1 MTACIGRG
9 PRFWSMLASKVCNDA
24 RFSSDVYADLVYSGT
39 SKAALDVLAGVTS
52 DFLFNVGR
60 TIAFLADK
68 HGSRMT
74 AEEIILHTLFESG
87 IARMS
92 ELERYVKDEIIRH
105 GSRLTELEKKLANAY
120 NEAVSSTKFV
130 KTYMYPNAYIQASGE
145 AWDDEALFKEEDE
158 EEEGEFVMGNFADSL
173 GDDFLGLRELG
184 IAEEFGLSSLS
195 VPKKLLKGKNKG
207 AKEPA
212 VYVSQPSTHVTET
225 DDSHYTVRNRKSHRY
240 PSPCRL
246 PSFSL
251 TPRMSRTRLVCSSHS
266 TRTASQH

>member
-1 MTACIGRG
+1 MISCALT
-9 PRFWSMLASKVCNDA
+9 
-24 RFSSDVYADLVYSGT
+24 YAKFTCPGT
-39 SKAALDVLAGVTS
+39 SKAALDVLASVTS

-87 IARMS
+87 TARIS

-120 NEAVSSTKFV
+120 NEAVSSIPVV
-130 KTYMYPNAYIQASGE
+130 KPYICSDVYIQASGE

-207 AKEPA
+207 AKELT
-212 VYVSQPSTHVTET
+212 VYVTQPFTHVAET
-225 DDSHYTVRNRKSHRY
+225 DDSD
-240 PSPCRL
+240 
-246 PSFSL
+246 
-251 TPRMSRTRLVCSSHS
+251 
-266 TRTASQH
+266 